1 MSEHDILEMQA
12 FKAAVQKPDHRG
24 KKLDETAQSSLLHQS
39 VDSIATQ
46 LGVSKGLIRVH
57 AETLSGTQKYAK
69 SMNYFGNDDDDNP
82 AKRQRLKR
90 EQTAQRAIATARAVI
105 AAREQ
110 AAAGAPADTVSTLL
124 NRFSSGGKQS

>member
-12 FKAAVQKPDHRG
+12 FKAAVQRPESRG
-24 KKLDETAQSSLLHQS
+24 RKLDETAQSSLLHQS
-39 VDSIATQ
+39 AESIAAQ
-46 LGVSKGLIRVH
+46 LGMSKGLIRAH

-69 SMNYFGNDDDDNP
+69 SMNYFGNEDDDNP

-90 EQTAQRAIATARAVI
+90 EQAAQRAIATARAVI

-110 AAAGAPADTVSTLL
+110 AAAGAPTSNVDSLL